1 MVVCSNFWCCSISN
15 DFTLLLNMKKVLVVI
30 LVLMS
35 QMMSAQC
42 AMCKAVVESGD
53 AEIAESVNSG
63 IIYLMAFPYILV
75 GVGVYFLYRNWK
87 KLKL

>member
-1 MVVCSNFWCCSISN
+1 MKKILIV
-15 DFTLLLNMKKVLVVI
+15 LLLFI
-30 LVLMS
+30 S
-35 QMMSAQC
+35 QAMTAQC

-63 IIYLMAFPYILV
+63 IVYLMAFPYILV
-75 GVGVYFLYRNWK
+75 GIGVYFLYRNWK

>member
-1 MVVCSNFWCCSISN
+1 MKKILFIV
-15 DFTLLLNMKKVLVVI
+15 LLLSMQLT
-30 LVLMS
+30 
-35 QMMSAQC
+35 SAQC

-75 GVGVYFLYRNWK
+75 AIGVYFLYRNYK

>member
-1 MVVCSNFWCCSISN
+1 
-15 DFTLLLNMKKVLVVI
+15 MKKVLVLL